1 MSESEEL
8 RDERDA
14 LRAKAR
20 ESEAFA
26 QVLCGAVWCS
36 LCCSVVQCG
45 AVCCSVSARIRR
57 RCRGEGSM
65 SSCVV

>member
-26 QVLCGAVWCS
+26 QVPCGAVWCRV
-36 LCCSVVQCG
+36 CCSVVQCV
-45 AVCCSVSARIRR
+45 AV
-57 RCRGEGSM
+57 
-65 SSCVV
+65 